1 MTNAR
6 SVNAILVIAASILL
20 LGIPFHLRPDNFVV
34 DDGYFYPEIARYIVH
49 GQGSTFN
56 GMMPTNGYHP
66 LWMMVCVAAAY
77 LTSASSP
84 LLQLLAY
91 IQDALILFSLAAL
104 TLIAHEA
111 RKYGA
116 FLGSVSLLFFTMVLG
131 IWRLLEA
138 NLALALQVGSL
149 LLAIPVLPEVH
160 RRLGKA
166 RVPVLG
172 VLLGLTVLARL
183 DLVFFAAT
191 LFIYQVFQQEAGL
204 TLASRFGK
212 VVIEV
217 AIAAALIA
225 PYLAWNY
232 HLFHHLLPI
241 SGAIK
246 STFPHVQT
254 WRIGTFFYP
263 VIGAMVLNGMLFF
276 RRHVSPFDRMC
287 SVTAVAAFLH
297 MAYTL
302 SFGELAPWYLTT
314 GYLTVALCIIW
325 LADLVLRRLPR
336 PGIVEIG
343 ASALV
348 CLLFLSIGTLRLF
361 SNLTYTRLLRGDV
374 SFHGSYVEP
383 KRALAEKLRT
393 TLPRGSRVFVFDAPG
408 GVAFYSGLS
417 ILPADGLVAD
427 YAYNGD
433 VVRQG
438 FAAYAAAK
446 HIDYFIAPYLR
457 PGQVYDRLSLR
468 GMRAGG
474 GQTMEVFAPLT
485 RASAG
490 TVTLRDADLVFFARD
505 TNPDLETLYPQ
516 VGVWRI
522 EH

>member
-204 TLASRFGK
+204 TRASRFGK
-212 VVIEV
+212 VVIE
-217 AIAAALIA
+217 
-225 PYLAWNY
+225 
-232 HLFHHLLPI
+232 
-241 SGAIK
+241 
-246 STFPHVQT
+246 
-254 WRIGTFFYP
+254 
-263 VIGAMVLNGMLFF
+263 
-276 RRHVSPFDRMC
+276 
-287 SVTAVAAFLH
+287 
-297 MAYTL
+297 
-302 SFGELAPWYLTT
+302 
-314 GYLTVALCIIW
+314 
-325 LADLVLRRLPR
+325 
-336 PGIVEIG
+336 
-343 ASALV
+343 
-348 CLLFLSIGTLRLF
+348 
-361 SNLTYTRLLRGDV
+361 
-374 SFHGSYVEP
+374 
-383 KRALAEKLRT
+383 
-393 TLPRGSRVFVFDAPG
+393 
-408 GVAFYSGLS
+408 
-417 ILPADGLVAD
+417 
-427 YAYNGD
+427 
-433 VVRQG
+433 
-438 FAAYAAAK
+438 
-446 HIDYFIAPYLR
+446 
-457 PGQVYDRLSLR
+457 
-468 GMRAGG
+468 
-474 GQTMEVFAPLT
+474 
-485 RASAG
+485 
-490 TVTLRDADLVFFARD
+490 AR
-505 TNPDLETLYPQ
+505 
-516 VGVWRI
+516 
-522 EH
+522 